1 MATVDTLKRLSQKD
15 QEQAIRQAQNDVNG
29 TIGVDGFL
37 TGLVGRQITQTIS
50 TTNVTGDTA
59 TFSFYENFG
68 ANLLYT
74 FVLIYTDGTQQTLLS
89 ATRTA

>member
-1 MATVDTLKRLSQKD
+1 MPVDTLKKLSQKD

-37 TGLVGRQITQTIS
+37 TGILGRQITQTIA
-50 TTNVTGDTA
+50 TTTVVGDTA
-59 TFSFYENFG
+59 IFRFYENFG
-68 ANLLYT
+68 ANLLYEFT
-74 FVLIYTDGTQQTLLS
+74 LVYTDGTQNTLLS